1 MTTGRS
7 VTEYPMAAA
16 QTEFVQA
23 IYDVFPSPVIF
34 VDADR
39 IILSIN
45 AAAIEQFGYAAEQV
59 IGGSSRCLYASD
71 EDFEAASFQSAA
83 GPGKAQFSE
92 GIYRYRRRNGTV
104 FQARLRVT
112 PVVDSTGARL
122 GFAGIVHDISD
133 YLELDRERR
142 KAGEILNTAL
152 QAIPEG
158 FAIFDAEE
166 RIIVYNDAYRRICGA
181 AGPKLKIGMTAE
193 EIMLSVYEVGYY
205 PNAPVGSPQAKAWLE
220 KRMRAFRNPGGD
232 NQIFEYGD
240 GRWLR
245 IEDLRT
251 QDGNT
256 VALRIDVTDLKRA
269 EIALDRQRLEYYT
282 LVQNIPDVIC
292 RISHDFRYT
301 FVNDRYARLVH
312 TPADDLIGK
321 SIFDFVPEKD
331 RERLFATMKN
341 LSVEAPLAA
350 REQHRTLADGSD
362 LWLFWSNIAVFD
374 GGKLAE
380 YVTIGRDITEL
391 KQQQQRI
398 VQQRAELQRKNDAL
412 NQFTG
417 TVSHDLKAPLRHMSM
432 FSEMIVEDVAGG
444 NLEELPVYA
453 GHLRQS
459 ARRMDQLIDSLLDY
473 AQIADEIGS
482 WQIVS
487 MADVISDTILNL
499 DSFIREAGASIA
511 VSALPQL
518 KGDPELLKRL
528 CQNLIGNAI
537 KYRREDVKPVVRI
550 YAETAGDIVR
560 VFFEDNGIGVDPRF
574 SRKIFD
580 VFQRLHRDETIYPG
594 TGIGLALAKRIAES
608 HGGSIELDTAFTH
621 GARFIVTLPELR
633 QSGGKQEA
641 FGNPREEAADGR

>member
-1 MTTGRS
+1 MT
-7 VTEYPMAAA
+7 AA
-16 QTEFVQA
+16 QTDFVQA
-23 IYDVFPSPVIF
+23 IYEVFPSPVIF

-39 IILSIN
+39 VVLSVN
-45 AAAIEQFGYAAEQV
+45 AATVEQFGYAADDM
-59 IGGSSRCLYASD
+59 IGGSMQMLYASD
-71 EDFEAASFQSAA
+71 QDFEAAVFENAA
-83 GPGKAQFSE
+83 KPGNTQFSE
-92 GIYRYRRRNGTV
+92 GIHRYRRRDGSV
-104 FQARLRVT
+104 FTARIRVT
-112 PVVDSTGARL
+112 PVADSDGMAV
-122 GFAGIVHDISD
+122 GFAGVVHDISD

-142 KAGEILNTAL
+142 KAGEILDTAL

-158 FAIFDAEE
+158 FAIFDADE
-166 RIIVYNDAYRRICGA
+166 RIIVYNDAYKRICGA
-181 AGPKLKIGMTAE
+181 AGPRLKIGMTAE
-193 EIMLSVYEVGYY
+193 EIMLAVYEVGYY

-220 KRMRAFRNPGGD
+220 ARMRAFRNPGGD

-245 IEDLRT
+245 IEDLKT

-282 LVQNIPDVIC
+282 LVQNIPDFIC
-292 RISHDFRYT
+292 RISGDLRYT
-301 FVNDRYARLVH
+301 FINDRYARLVGM
-312 TPADDLIGK
+312 PAEDLIGQLLR
-321 SIFDFVPEKD
+321 DYVPVTD
-331 RERLFATMKN
+331 RESLVTTLKS
-341 LSVEAPLAA
+341 LSVQTPLAT
-350 REQHRTLADGSD
+350 REQHRKLSDGSD

-374 GGKLAE
+374 GGELAE
-380 YVTIGRDITEL
+380 YVTVGRDITEL

-398 VQQRAELQRKNDAL
+398 AQQTAELQRKNEAL

-432 FSEMIVEDVAGG
+432 FSDMIVEDVAGG
-444 NLEELPVYA
+444 NHEELPVYA

-487 MADVISDTILNL
+487 MSDVISDTILNL
-499 DSFIREAGASIA
+499 DSFIQEAGASIK

-537 KYRREDVKPVVRI
+537 KYRREDVQPVIRI
-550 YAETAGDIVR
+550 YAEMDEGAVR
-560 VFFEDNGIGVDPRF
+560 VIFEDNGIGVDPRF

-580 VFQRLHRDETIYPG
+580 VFQRLHRDESIYPG

-608 HGGSIELDTAFTH
+608 HGGSISLDTAFTQ
-621 GARFIVTLPELR
+621 GARFVVTLPEPR
-633 QSGGKQEA
+633 QSGGK
-641 FGNPREEAADGR
+641 

>member
-1 MTTGRS
+1 MTAS
-7 VTEYPMAAA
+7 
-16 QTEFVQA
+16 QTDFVKA
-23 IYDVFPSPVIF
+23 IYYAFPSPVIF

-39 IILSIN
+39 IILSVN
-45 AAAIEQFGYAAEQV
+45 AAAIEQFGYAADEM
-59 IGGSSRCLYASD
+59 IGGSIQRLYASD
-71 EDFEAASFQSAA
+71 HDFEAAVFHTVEQLENT
-83 GPGKAQFSE
+83 QFSE
-92 GIYRYRRRNGTV
+92 GIYRYRRRNGTK
-104 FQARLRVT
+104 FNARLRVA
-112 PVVDSTGARL
+112 PVIGADGTTC

-142 KAGEILNTAL
+142 KASEILDTAL

-181 AGPKLKIGMTAE
+181 AGPSLKIGMTAE
-193 EIMLSVYEVGYY
+193 EIMLAVYEVGYY
-205 PNAPVGSPQAKAWLE
+205 PNAPIGSPQAKAWLAN
-220 KRMRAFRNPGGD
+220 RMRAFRNPGGD

-245 IEDLRT
+245 VEDFKTR
-251 QDGNT
+251 DGNT

-282 LVQNIPDVIC
+282 LVQNIPDFIC
-292 RISHDFRYT
+292 RISPDLRYT
-301 FVNDRYARLVH
+301 FVNDRYAQLVGMA
-312 TPADDLIGK
+312 ADDLIGK
-321 SIFDFVPEKD
+321 PLLDFVPEKD
-331 RERLFATMKN
+331 RESLAGVLKN
-341 LSVEAPLAA
+341 LSVGEPLAA
-350 REQHRTLADGSD
+350 REQHRKLPDGAD
-362 LWLFWSNIAVFD
+362 LWLFWSNIALFD
-374 GGKLAE
+374 GGELIE
-380 YVTIGRDITEL
+380 YVTVGRNITEL
-391 KQQQQRI
+391 KEQQQRI
-398 VQQRAELQRKNDAL
+398 AQQGAELQRKNDAL

-432 FSEMIVEDVAGG
+432 FSEMIVEDVANG
-444 NLEELPVYA
+444 NHDELPVYA

-487 MADVISDTILNL
+487 MTDVISDTILNL
-499 DSFIREAGASIA
+499 DSFIREAGASID

-528 CQNLIGNAI
+528 CQNLIGNAV
-537 KYRREDVKPVVRI
+537 KYRREDVKPVIRI
-550 YAETAGDIVR
+550 YAETDGDVIR
-560 VFFEDNGIGVDPRF
+560 ILFEDNGIGVDPRF

-580 VFQRLHRDETIYPG
+580 VFQRLHRDESIYPG

-608 HGGSIELDTAFTH
+608 HGGSIALDTAFTH
-621 GARFIVTLPELR
+621 GARFVVTLPEPR
-633 QSGGKQEA
+633 QSGGK
-641 FGNPREEAADGR
+641 

>member
-1 MTTGRS
+1 MT
-7 VTEYPMAAA
+7 AA
-16 QTEFVQA
+16 QKDFVQA
-23 IYDVFPSPVIF
+23 IYEVFPSPVIF

-39 IILSIN
+39 VVLSVN
-45 AAAIEQFGYAAEQV
+45 AATVEQFGYAADDM
-59 IGGSSRCLYASD
+59 IGGSMQMLYASD
-71 EDFEAASFQSAA
+71 QDFEAAVFQNAA
-83 GPGKAQFSE
+83 KPGNTQFSE
-92 GIYRYRRRNGTV
+92 GIHRYRRRDGSV
-104 FQARLRVT
+104 FTARIRVT
-112 PVVDSTGARL
+112 PVADADGTEL
-122 GFAGIVHDISD
+122 GFAGVVHDISD

-142 KAGEILNTAL
+142 KAGEILDTAL

-158 FAIFDAEE
+158 FAIFDADE
-166 RIIVYNDAYRRICGA
+166 RIIVYNDAYKRICGA
-181 AGPKLKIGMTAE
+181 AGPRLKIGMTAE
-193 EIMLSVYEVGYY
+193 EIMLAVYEVGYY

-220 KRMRAFRNPGGD
+220 GRMRAFRNPGGD

-245 IEDLRT
+245 IEDLKT

-282 LVQNIPDVIC
+282 LVQNIPDFIC
-292 RISHDFRYT
+292 RISGDLRYT
-301 FVNDRYARLVH
+301 FVNDRYARLVGM
-312 TPADDLIGK
+312 PATDLIGQLLRDYVPVTDRK
-321 SIFDFVPEKD
+321 SLVTTLKS
-331 RERLFATMKN
+331 
-341 LSVEAPLAA
+341 LSVQTPLAT
-350 REQHRTLADGSD
+350 REQYRKLSDGSD

-374 GGKLAE
+374 GGELAE
-380 YVTIGRDITEL
+380 YVTVGRDITEL

-398 VQQRAELQRKNDAL
+398 AQQTAELQRKNEAL

-432 FSEMIVEDVAGG
+432 FSDMIVEDVAGG
-444 NLEELPVYA
+444 NHDELPVYA

-487 MADVISDTILNL
+487 MSDVISDTILNL
-499 DSFIREAGASIA
+499 DSFIQEAGASIK
-511 VSALPQL
+511 VSALPQI

-537 KYRREDVKPVVRI
+537 KYRREDVQPVIRI
-550 YAETAGDIVR
+550 YAETDEGAVR
-560 VFFEDNGIGVDPRF
+560 VIFEDNGIGVDPRF

-580 VFQRLHRDETIYPG
+580 VFQRLHRDESVYPG

-608 HGGSIELDTAFTH
+608 HGGSISLDTAFTQ
-621 GARFIVTLPELR
+621 GARFVVTLPEPR
-633 QSGGKQEA
+633 QSGGK
-641 FGNPREEAADGR
+641 

>member
-1 MTTGRS
+1 MT
-7 VTEYPMAAA
+7 AA
-16 QTEFVQA
+16 QTDFVQA

-39 IILSIN
+39 VILSVN
-45 AAAIEQFGYAAEQV
+45 TAAIEQFGYAADEL
-59 IGGSSRCLYASD
+59 IGGSAHRLYASNY
-71 EDFEAASFQSAA
+71 DFEAALYQSVAD
-83 GPGKAQFSE
+83 PGKIQFSE

-104 FQARLRVT
+104 FTARLRVT
-112 PVVDSTGARL
+112 PVADARGVKL
-122 GFAGIVHDISD
+122 GFAGIIHDISD

-142 KAGEILNTAL
+142 KAGEILDTAL

-158 FAIFDAEE
+158 FAIFDADE
-166 RIIVYNDAYRRICGA
+166 RIIVYNDAYKKICGA
-181 AGPKLKIGMTAE
+181 AGPKLKVGMTAE
-193 EIMLSVYEVGYY
+193 EIMLAVYEVGYY

-220 KRMRAFRNPGGD
+220 RRMRAFRNPGGD

-245 IEDLRT
+245 IEDLKT

-282 LVQNIPDVIC
+282 LVQNIPDFIC
-292 RISHDFRYT
+292 RISRDLRYI
-301 FVNDRYARLVH
+301 FVNDRYARFVG
-312 TPADDLIGK
+312 TTADDLIGK
-321 SIFDFVPEKD
+321 SLLDFVPQKD
-331 RERLFATMKN
+331 RESLAATLKN
-341 LSVEAPLAA
+341 LSLQEPLTA
-350 REQHRTLADGSD
+350 REQHRKLPGGSD
-362 LWLFWSNIAVFD
+362 LWLFWSNIALFD
-374 GGKLAE
+374 GDELVE
-380 YVTIGRDITEL
+380 YVTVGRDITEL

-398 VQQRAELQRKNDAL
+398 AQQSAELQRKNDAL

-432 FSEMIVEDVAGG
+432 FSEMIVEDVASG

-459 ARRMDQLIDSLLDY
+459 ARRMDQLIDSLLEY

-482 WQIVS
+482 WQVVS
-487 MADVISDTILNL
+487 MTEVISDTILNL
-499 DSFIREAGASIA
+499 DSFIQEAGATIE
-511 VSALPQL
+511 VSALPHL

-537 KYRREDVKPVVRI
+537 KYRREDVKPVIRI
-550 YAETAGDIVR
+550 YAETDGDIIRIV
-560 VFFEDNGIGVDPRF
+560 FEDNGIGVDPRF

-580 VFQRLHRDETIYPG
+580 VFQRLHRDESIYPG

-608 HGGSIELDTAFTH
+608 HGGSIELDTAFAH
-621 GARFIVTLPELR
+621 GARFVVTLPEPG
-633 QSGGKQEA
+633 QSGGKQ
-641 FGNPREEAADGR
+641 

>member
-1 MTTGRS
+1 MT
-7 VTEYPMAAA
+7 AA
-16 QTEFVQA
+16 QTDFVQA

-39 IILSIN
+39 IVLSVN
-45 AAAIEQFGYAAEQV
+45 SATIEQFGYAAEEM
-59 IGGSSRCLYASD
+59 IGGSMQRLYASD
-71 EDFEAASFQSAA
+71 HDFEAALFHNVAE
-83 GPGKAQFSE
+83 PGNTQFSE
-92 GIYRYRRRNGTV
+92 GIYRYRRCNGTV
-104 FQARLRVT
+104 FTARLRVT
-112 PVVDSTGARL
+112 PVVDADGTKR

-133 YLELDRERR
+133 FLELDRQRH
-142 KAGEILNTAL
+142 KAGEILDTAL

-158 FAIFDAEE
+158 FAIFDADE
-166 RIIVYNDAYRRICGA
+166 RIIVYNDAYTRICGA
-181 AGPKLKIGMTAE
+181 AGPHLKIGMNAE
-193 EIMLSVYEVGYY
+193 EIMIAIYEAGYY
-205 PNAPVGSPQAKAWLE
+205 PDAPVGSPQAKAWLE
-220 KRMRAFRNPGGD
+220 SRMRAFRNPSGD
-232 NQIFEYGD
+232 NQIFQYGD

-245 IEDLRT
+245 IEDLKT
-251 QDGNT
+251 PDGNT

-282 LVQNIPDVIC
+282 LVQNIPDFIC
-292 RISHDFRYT
+292 RISPDLAYT
-301 FVNDRYARLVH
+301 FVNDRYARLVG
-312 TPADDLIGK
+312 AAAGDLIGK
-321 SIFDFVPEKD
+321 PLLDFVPEKD
-331 RERLFATMKN
+331 RASLGAVLRN
-341 LSVEAPLAA
+341 LSVEEPLTA
-350 REQHRTLADGSD
+350 REQHRKLPDGSD

-380 YVTIGRDITEL
+380 YVTVGRDITEL
-391 KQQQQRI
+391 KQQQQHI
-398 VQQRAELQRKNDAL
+398 AQQSAELQRKNDAL
-412 NQFTG
+412 HQFTG

-432 FSEMIVEDVAGG
+432 FSEMIVEDVASG
-444 NLEELPVYA
+444 NLEELPVYV

-487 MADVISDTILNL
+487 MTDVISDTILNL
-499 DSFIREAGASIA
+499 DSFIQEAGASIN

-537 KYRREDVKPVVRI
+537 KYRREDVQPVIRI
-550 YAETAGDIVR
+550 YAETDADTVR

-580 VFQRLHRDETIYPG
+580 VFQRLHRDESTYPG

-608 HGGSIELDTAFTH
+608 HGGSIALDTAFTQ
-621 GARFIVTLPELR
+621 GARFVVTLPD
-633 QSGGKQEA
+633 QA
-641 FGNPREEAADGR
+641 HAT

>member
-1 MTTGRS
+1 MTATQ
-7 VTEYPMAAA
+7 AD
-16 QTEFVQA
+16 FVQA

-39 IILSIN
+39 IVLSVN
-45 AAAIEQFGYAAEQV
+45 AAAIEQFGYAADDM
-59 IGGSSRCLYASD
+59 IGGSIQRLYASD
-71 EDFEAASFQSAA
+71 HDFEAALFRNAA
-83 GPGKAQFSE
+83 EPGNTQFSE
-92 GIYRYRRRNGTV
+92 GIYRYRRSNGTV
-104 FQARLRVT
+104 FTARLRVT
-112 PVVDSTGARL
+112 PVVDADGTAR

-133 YLELDRERR
+133 YLELYRERR
-142 KAGEILNTAL
+142 KASEILDTAL

-158 FAIFDAEE
+158 FAIFDADE
-166 RIIVYNDAYRRICGA
+166 RIIVYNDAYKRICGA
-181 AGPKLKIGMTAE
+181 AGPHLKIGMTAE
-193 EIMLSVYEVGYY
+193 EIMLAVYEVGYY

-220 KRMRAFRNPGGD
+220 GRMRAFRNPGGD

-245 IEDLRT
+245 IEDLKT

-282 LVQNIPDVIC
+282 LVQNIPDFIC
-292 RISHDFRYT
+292 RISADLRYT
-301 FVNDRYARLVH
+301 FVNDRYARFVGMA
-312 TPADDLIGK
+312 ADDLIGQ
-321 SIFDFVPEKD
+321 SLPDYVPATD
-331 RERLFATMKN
+331 RESLVTTLKS
-341 LSVEAPLAA
+341 LSVEAPLAT
-350 REQHRTLADGSD
+350 REQRRKLSDGSD
-362 LWLFWSNIAVFD
+362 LWLLWSNIAVFD

-380 YVTIGRDITEL
+380 YVTVGRDITEL

-398 VQQRAELQRKNDAL
+398 AQQSAELQRKNEAL

-432 FSEMIVEDVAGG
+432 FSDMIVEDVGSG
-444 NLEELPVYA
+444 NHEELPVYA

-487 MADVISDTILNL
+487 LTDVIADTILTL
-499 DSFIREAGASIA
+499 DSFIQEAGASIA

-550 YAETAGDIVR
+550 YAETDGDTVR
-560 VFFEDNGIGVDPRF
+560 LIFEDNGIGVDPRF

-580 VFQRLHRDETIYPG
+580 VFQRLHRDESIYPG

-608 HGGSIELDTAFTH
+608 HGGSIALDTAFTH
-621 GARFIVTLPELR
+621 GARFVVTLPN
-633 QSGGKQEA
+633 QSHA
-641 FGNPREEAADGR
+641 P